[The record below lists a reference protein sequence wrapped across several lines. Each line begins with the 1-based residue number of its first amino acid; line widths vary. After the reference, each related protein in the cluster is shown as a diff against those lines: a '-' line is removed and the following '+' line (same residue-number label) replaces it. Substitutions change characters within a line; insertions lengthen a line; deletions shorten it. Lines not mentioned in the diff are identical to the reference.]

1 MVYEVVRR
9 SSFIL
14 VTVTAIRVARGKSVK
29 QDSVENGL
37 SGRAILSKFM
47 DQLART
53 NLIGMLVFI
62 KIKKHSP
69 PVPDQL
75 FSYKLSFPPS
85 GLLLT
90 SHHQDHQRSGAEPS
104 VFPFL
109 WLVSFLRERAGTGP
123 DVEHVMKIYRIF
135 LPRTHSFQSVAT

>member
-1 MVYEVVRR
+1 M
-9 SSFIL
+9 
-14 VTVTAIRVARGKSVK
+14 T
-29 QDSVENGL
+29 
-37 SGRAILSKFM
+37 
-47 DQLART
+47 
-53 NLIGMLVFI
+53 GMLVFI
-62 KIKKHSP
+62 KTKEHSL

-75 FSYKLSFPPS
+75 FSYKLSFRLS

-109 WLVSFLRERAGTGP
+109 WLVSFLGERAGTGS
-123 DVEHVMKIYRIF
+123 DVEHVMKTSRIF